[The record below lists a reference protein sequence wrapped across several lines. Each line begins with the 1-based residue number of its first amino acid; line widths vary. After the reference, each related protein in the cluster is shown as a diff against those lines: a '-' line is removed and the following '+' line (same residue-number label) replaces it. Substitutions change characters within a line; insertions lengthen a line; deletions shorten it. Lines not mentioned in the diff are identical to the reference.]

1 MNRITE
7 TELLEV
13 ARVSFDL
20 PPEPRETIWRSLV
33 ISARRLSYFFKL
45 CGAVA
50 LAYVIARALLGGA

>member
-7 TELLEV
+7 TELREV
-13 ARVSFDL
+13 ARVSFEL
-20 PPEPRETIWRSLV
+20 PAEPRETLGRSLAV
-33 ISARRLSYFFKL
+33 SARRLSYFLKL

>member
-7 TELLEV
+7 TELREL

-20 PPEPRETIWRSLV
+20 PPQPRETAAQSLV
-33 ISARRLSYFFKL
+33 VSARRLSYFFKL

-50 LAYVIARALLGGA
+50 LAYVVARVLLGGA

>member
-7 TELLEV
+7 TELREV

-20 PPEPRETIWRSLV
+20 PAEPRETIGRALV
-33 ISARRLSYFFKL
+33 ISARRLSYLLKL

-50 LAYVIARALLGGA
+50 LAYVIVRALLGGA

>member
-7 TELLEV
+7 TELREV

-20 PPEPRETIWRSLV
+20 PADPRETLAQSLV
-33 ISARRLSYFFKL
+33 VSARRLSYFFKL